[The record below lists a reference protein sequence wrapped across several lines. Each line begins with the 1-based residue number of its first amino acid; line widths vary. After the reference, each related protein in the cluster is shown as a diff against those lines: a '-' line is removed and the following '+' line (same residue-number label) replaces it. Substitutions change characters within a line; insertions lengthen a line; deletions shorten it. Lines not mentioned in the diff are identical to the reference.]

1 MGDFDKQNSFLY
13 GQIQCFA
20 PKRCMVAIPG
30 ESRRQY
36 SFAFY
41 VKDSNGVDIR
51 VCKAA
56 FLSVFGLQNSRGS
69 VNNIMT
75 QITRGDGT
83 PIRQMNVVVMATDP
97 VKLLTLYVIR

>member
-13 GQIQCFA
+13 GQIKCFA
-20 PKRCMVAIPG
+20 PKRRMVAIPG

-36 SFAFY
+36 SFAFYAFY

-56 FLSVFGLQNSRGS
+56 FLSAFGLQNSRGR

-75 QITRGDGT
+75 QTTRGDGT
-83 PIRQMNVVVMATDP
+83 PKAD
-97 VKLLTLYVIR
+97 